1 MGIPCMDLG
10 IPINKLQSVFLAPT
24 LKIKV
29 FLVTPRRNSKGV
41 FLMKKNNVQF
51 ITRTALIGASY
62 AALTYV
68 FAWMSYDQVQFR
80 ISEVLVLFAFIEP
93 RYGLGL
99 IIGCVLANLA
109 SPLGVIDIVVG
120 SFATLLAIMFI
131 VQVRKLLG
139 YNKRALV
146 IASFG
151 PVISNAL
158 LVGIELSYLFGT
170 PFLVNAFYVGIGE
183 FVVVTLLG
191 TVVVNSIMKNHALIE
206 RLSFN

>member
-1 MGIPCMDLG
+1 
-10 IPINKLQSVFLAPT
+10 
-24 LKIKV
+24 
-29 FLVTPRRNSKGV
+29 
-41 FLMKKNNVQF
+41 MKKNNVQF
-51 ITRTALIGASY
+51 ITRTALIAAAY

-93 RYGLGL
+93 KYGLGL
-99 IIGCVLANLA
+99 IIGCLLANLA

-120 SFATLLAIMFI
+120 SSATFLAIMFI

-139 YNKRALV
+139 YNKKALI

-158 LVGIELSYLFGT
+158 LVGLELTYLFGT
-170 PFLVNAFYVGIGE
+170 PFLANAFYVGLGE
-183 FVVVTLLG
+183 FVVVTILG
-191 TVVVNSIMKNHALIE
+191 TLVVNSLMKNHALTE